1 MKTAL
6 AIRNSPLLSYV
17 YFNPLFR
24 ASRTVRRKLRRQA
37 QRANANLIKVRPA

>member
-24 ASRTVRRKLRRQA
+24 ASRSIRRKLRRQA
-37 QRANANLIKVRPA
+37 VKLSPYSRPKTA